1 MENPLVSII
10 VPIFNMEKY
19 LSECIES
26 ILKQSYRNI
35 QIILVNDGSTDKSG
49 EICNQFALHDKR
61 IDVIHQYNTGPVVA
75 RQQGLKMAEGK
86 YIGFVDADDYIEPCM
101 YQVLV
106 EELETT
112 QADFVQSGYFE
123 GDSKVTP
130 ERKVIDLSMY
140 KEKFIKNLI
149 MGVERDVTP
158 SIWSKLF
165 KSELIKR
172 SFNQLSENLSLGED
186 LLNLYICI
194 MECKK
199 VALIDNTYYHYRIR
213 EGSLS
218 HGNNIYDLYGVF
230 RLYKGLCDIFNS
242 YGYYKKLESTL
253 NQFLIYMERISR
265 YTFQIARYHFN
276 EPHKLEEKKIVIYG
290 AGSVGRDYY
299 AQISRYTNCEIVAWV
314 DSKPENYHY
323 QYIKLYGIEI
333 LETLKFD
340 ILIIAVLK
348 KNVVEEIY
356 NQLIMRGIE
365 KEKIYWSEPERCG
378 MK

>member
-1 MENPLVSII
+1 
-10 VPIFNMEKY
+10 
-19 LSECIES
+19 
-26 ILKQSYRNI
+26 
-35 QIILVNDGSTDKSG
+35 
-49 EICNQFALHDKR
+49 
-61 IDVIHQYNTGPVVA
+61 
-75 RQQGLKMAEGK
+75 
-86 YIGFVDADDYIEPCM
+86 
-101 YQVLV
+101 
-106 EELETT
+106 
-112 QADFVQSGYFE
+112 
-123 GDSKVTP
+123 
-130 ERKVIDLSMY
+130 
-140 KEKFIKNLI
+140 
-149 MGVERDVTP
+149 
-158 SIWSKLF
+158 
-165 KSELIKR
+165 
-172 SFNQLSENLSLGED
+172 
-186 LLNLYICI
+186 

-253 NQFLIYMERISR
+253 NEFLWFNLLIYMERISR